1 MPVVPAP
8 AADGSFPSLPEARLQ
23 YGTLAYRRSPVLE
36 ILLVTSRDT
45 RRWVI
50 PKGWPIKG
58 KKPHASAVREA
69 LEEAGV
75 SGKPTKTPLGSYNYL
90 KRMDDGSAQPC
101 IVEVYPLLVKHQ
113 RDRWREKDQRELRWF
128 TAADAAAAVAEPD
141 LGQLILTFAGSV
153 AAKSA

>member
-1 MPVVPAP
+1 MPAASAPVV
-8 AADGSFPSLPEARLQ
+8 DGFFPSLPEARLQ
-23 YGTLAYRRSPVLE
+23 YGTLAYRRGPVLE

-75 SGKPTKTPLGSYNYL
+75 SGKPTKTPFGTYNYL
-90 KRMDDGSAQPC
+90 KRMGDGSAQPC
-101 IVEVYPLLVKHQ
+101 IVEVYPLLVMHQ
-113 RDRWREKDQRELRWF
+113 RDRWRERDQRELRWF

-141 LGQLILTFAGSV
+141 LGQLILAFAGSAV
-153 AAKSA
+153 ASKS

>member
-1 MPVVPAP
+1 M
-8 AADGSFPSLPEARLQ
+8 
-23 YGTLAYRRSPVLE
+23 
-36 ILLVTSRDT
+36 LLVTSRDT

-75 SGKPTKTPLGSYNYL
+75 SGKPTKTPIGTYNYI
-90 KRMDDGSAQPC
+90 KRMGDGSAQPC

-128 TAADAAAAVAEPD
+128 TATDAAAAVAEPD
-141 LGQLILTFAGSV
+141 LAALILAFSGSPQ
-153 AAKSA
+153 APQE